1 MPAVLKERNM
11 ETKETPRPGAEGESA
26 SLAEIAL
33 EREKVQ
39 IERERLALERERW
52 TAERDKRDTDRALQN
67 RATGRVTMGLSTL
80 TLALLTAL
88 LTGGTLGAWVVSSR
102 ARGDNNRMAASLIQ
116 ALGSETNATG
126 ASESR
131 LLRAL
136 GRPGRGGGYLL
147 ILD

>member
-1 MPAVLKERNM
+1 M
-11 ETKETPRPGAEGESA
+11 ETTTSALSDDKAERV

-52 TAERDKRDTDRALQN
+52 SAERDKRDSDRALQN

-88 LTGGTLGAWVVSSR
+88 LIGGTVGSWIVSSR
-102 ARGDNNRMAASLIQ
+102 ERGSNDRMRASLIQ
-116 ALGSETNATG
+116 ALGSETNAAG
-126 ASESR
+126 EAESK

-136 GRPGRGGGYLL
+136 GHPGRGGGYLL

>member
-1 MPAVLKERNM
+1 M
-11 ETKETPRPGAEGESA
+11 ETKETTQPDAESERA

-52 TAERDKRDTDRALQN
+52 IAERDKREADRVLRN

-88 LTGGTLGAWVVSSR
+88 LTGGTLGAWIVSSH
-102 ARGDNNRMAASLIQ
+102 ARGDNSRMAASLIQ
-116 ALGSETNATG
+116 ALGTETNAAG
-126 ASESR
+126 EAESR